1 MGPVTQFSEQCDVK
15 NVVDGQGKT
24 ALVVED
30 NHLNMVL
37 FHDILQASGF
47 EVLRAET
54 GAEGWRLVQAHRP
67 DLIVM
72 DIQLPDFSGLE
83 VTRRVKADESLRT
96 IPVLAVTAFAMV
108 GDREKYLAGGCD
120 AYVSKPVSVGD
131 FLAAVARMLDSA
143 ATSAEEDPGQ
153 AAVDRQAS

>member
-1 MGPVTQFSEQCDVK
+1 MTQFSEQCDVK

-37 FHDILQASGF
+37 FHDILKASGF
-47 EVLRAET
+47 EVLQAAT
-54 GAEGWRLVQAHRP
+54 GAEGWRLAQERRP

-72 DIQLPDFSGLE
+72 DIQLPDVSGLE
-83 VTRRVKADESLRT
+83 VTRRVKDDESLRA

-131 FLAAVARMLDSA
+131 FLAAVARMLEPA
-143 ATSAEEDPGQ
+143 ATVAEEDPGQ